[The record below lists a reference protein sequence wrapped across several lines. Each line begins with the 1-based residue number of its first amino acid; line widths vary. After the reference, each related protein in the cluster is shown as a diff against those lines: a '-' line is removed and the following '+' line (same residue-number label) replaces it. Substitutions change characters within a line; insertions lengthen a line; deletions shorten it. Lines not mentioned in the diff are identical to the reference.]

1 MVFEYENFG
10 DTLRFAEA
18 LGWIDPDDNGFPD
31 EIEASALQF
40 IQSKGY
46 KIEAKDI
53 EDIFKWPVEAA

>member
-1 MVFEYENFG
+1 MVFKYENFG
-10 DTLRFAEA
+10 DTLRFAES
-18 LGWIDPDDNGFPD
+18 LGWVDPDDNGFPD